1 MTSRSVVVSVLVAG
15 VTVLSGCGGGKSSG
29 PTSVPPGVG
38 SRSPSPVIAPTW
50 TPIQQQVIDAT
61 LTYHALFSKFS
72 KGAKLDM
79 VALRSVATDAFA
91 VEVGKNIV
99 DGLNLGFILYGNDD
113 VHEVRAVTITGATSI
128 LTECWIGRAYSVN
141 KKFSPAVTTKPLVPA
156 INNVS
161 LIRAAGNWHVAG
173 FTEGASCA
181 ATR

>member
-1 MTSRSVVVSVLVAG
+1 
-15 VTVLSGCGGGKSSG
+15 
-29 PTSVPPGVG
+29 
-38 SRSPSPVIAPTW
+38 
-50 TPIQQQVIDAT
+50 
-61 LTYHALFSKFS
+61 
-72 KGAKLDM
+72 M
-79 VALRSVATDAFA
+79 VALRSVATGAFA
-91 VEVGKNIV
+91 VEVGENIV

-161 LIRAAGNWHVAG
+161 LIRAAGKWHVAG